1 MSPKLKAW
9 LGAAAVFLLLGI
21 VGRMDYVDALE
32 QENADLKIKNAQ
44 CRRVKIGMTDGWK

>member
-9 LGAAAVFLLLGI
+9 LGAAAVFSLLGI

-44 CRRVKIGMTDGWK
+44 CRGVTVSLGGRL